1 MKAGRKR
8 NLDCGVR
15 VAAICSLVL
24 AAAPA
29 PAESTYIPIT
39 GSAWRLAL
47 GDVNGDGKK
56 ELLCGL
62 YQGAVSCVEPSTGK
76 TLWERPLG
84 GFPFAVV
91 AADTDGDGKAEAFVA
106 CADGKLYAFAPDG
119 KPLWEYAPNSA
130 AKYSVAICR
139 PGSGLAPLVACG
151 GMDRTV
157 HLLSP
162 SGRRVASY
170 TFDRAITQ
178 LAAGDLDGD
187 GFDEIIITGTRS
199 GAYEVLRW
207 KDGALSR
214 AQRHRLP
221 QVHQYLESSGQ
232 PRSFNVYSMDLR
244 DLDLDGRCEIVLGG
258 EYKAGLPIRALSPE
272 GETLWTTPRL
282 LGPDTPG
289 FERLDYYCM
298 PLVRGGEVDARSPGP
313 EVVVVTGGN
322 LRVLAGG
329 GKVLGEANAPI
340 GFTDLVLDG
349 RTLYLGS
356 SPNGD
361 RTIYRVDLGG
371 PWASVVTAFQR
382 QGLARQIGDNLQSI
396 LRQARAAPDNP
407 APSPRHRITL
417 GASMLSEKNGWAD
430 PTADWFRKEYPYEGF
445 ELVGSSRL
453 SGMVQGLRENV
464 SLDHEGGVLGPDP
477 KGLPP
482 ATFVRHAEGFE
493 KSGRQLTYYISHG
506 CEPRITIGTLDKMLE
521 AAPNALVGFLTHE
534 DEDPQKIPGYCAKY
548 LAPLAERCVARGR
561 TLTMV
566 EKNTF
571 WFDTP
576 SDPKVGPALFNRRNA
591 PALIAGTDDANSRC
605 PELNLCSRVGL
616 RQSGLI
622 GHIASYP
629 IHDLLAF
636 NRAIEWE
643 YPKHGHPFFRL
654 AVAHAV
660 SGADCFDIR
669 VNNFHKNRFTAIAE
683 EAFAPFLHLLGKGLV
698 VTPRPGQMAGLSPL
712 GFVVHHP
719 PREWIEESHNGHQLD
734 RWEEDP
740 GADEGVLPRN
750 ACFHGNTP
758 TPSHALSAVLFH
770 KKRQF
775 GSHIPA
781 TPYGVV
787 AFVPAHAELGRVA
800 GVREWWHTDGVSIW
814 REGGPRL
821 KGEAAAGALR
831 ESFEAAAAK
840 LPFRPMGDDVF
851 FQTVAMEPG
860 RYRIYAIDPGWLD
873 PADRQIEVRIQLPGE
888 FAVRDLLSGEAIGVA
903 NGRFPL
909 EVPAGALRIIE
920 VVGGSR
926 D

>member
-1 MKAGRKR
+1 MK
-8 NLDCGVR
+8 NLVAIR
-15 VAAICSLVL
+15 VAAFCAMLCDGASTS
-24 AAAPA
+24 
-29 PAESTYIPIT
+29 AESPYIPIT

-47 GDVNGDGKK
+47 ADVRGDGMNQ
-56 ELLCGL
+56 LICGL
-62 YQGAVSCVEPSTGK
+62 YHGALSCVDPASGT
-76 TLWERPLG
+76 TLWEQPLG
-84 GFPFAVV
+84 GFPFSVA
-91 AADTDGDGKAEAFVA
+91 AADTDGDGKAEAFAA
-106 CADGKLYAFAPDG
+106 CADGKLYAIAPDG
-119 KPLWEYAPNSA
+119 QPLWTYSPNTA
-130 AKYSVAICR
+130 AKYSVVVCR
-139 PGSGLAPLVACG
+139 PGRGLAPLVACG

-162 SGRRVASY
+162 SGKRIASY
-170 TFDRAITQ
+170 AYDKAITH

-187 GFDEIIITGTRS
+187 GSDEIVITSTRS
-199 GAYEVLRW
+199 GLYEVLQLKNETLTRT
-207 KDGALSR
+207 
-214 AQRHRLP
+214 QRHRLP
-221 QVHQYLESSGQ
+221 QVQQYLETTGQ
-232 PRSFNVYSMDLR
+232 PRSFNVYSLDLR

-282 LGPDTPG
+282 LGPDTSG
-289 FERLDYYCM
+289 FEMLDYYCM
-298 PLVRGGEVDARSPGP
+298 PLVRGGEVDARSPGQ

-322 LRVLAGG
+322 LRILGGG

-349 RTLYLGS
+349 KTLYLGS

-371 PWASVVTAFQR
+371 PWTSVVNAVQR
-382 QGLARQIGDNLQSI
+382 QGLARQIGDNLQTI
-396 LRQARAAPDNP
+396 LRQTRALPNRP
-407 APSPRHRITL
+407 VPSPRYRITL
-417 GASMLSEKNGWAD
+417 GGSMLSENSGWAD
-430 PTADWFRKEYPYEGF
+430 PTADWFRKEYPYESF
-445 ELVGSSRL
+445 TLVGSSRL

-464 SLDHEGGVLGPDP
+464 SLDHEGNVLGPNP

-482 ATFVRHAEGFE
+482 ATIVRYAEGFE

-506 CEPRITIGTLDKMLE
+506 CEPRITLATLDKMLE

-548 LAPLAERCVARGR
+548 LASLAERCVARGR

-576 SDPKVGPALFNRRNA
+576 SDPRVGPALFNRRNA

-605 PELNLCSRVGL
+605 PELNFFSRVGL

-698 VTPRPGQMAGLSPL
+698 VSPRPDQLAGLSPL

-719 PREWIEESHNGHQLD
+719 PQKWIEESHNGHQID
-734 RWEEDP
+734 RWQEDP
-740 GADEGVLPRN
+740 EADRGVLPRN

-758 TPSHALSAVLFH
+758 TPPHALSAVLFH

-781 TPYGVV
+781 TPYGLV
-787 AFVPAHAELGRVA
+787 AFVPAHADLDKVA
-800 GVREWWHTDGVSIW
+800 GVDDWWHTDGVSVW
-814 REGGPRL
+814 REGGAKL
-821 KGEAAAGALR
+821 MGKEAAEALR
-831 ESFEAAAAK
+831 ESFERSAGR
-840 LPFRPMGDDVF
+840 LPFRASGDDVF
-851 FQTVAMEPG
+851 LQTVQLAADS
-860 RYRIYAIDPGWLD
+860 YRLYLIDPGWLD
-873 PADRQIEVRIQLPGE
+873 PAVRRVRVRIQLSGD
-888 FAVRDLLSGEAIGVA
+888 FAVRDLVSGQEVPVA
-903 NGRFPL
+903 DGSFAL
-909 EVPAGALRIIE
+909 EVPAGALRILE
-920 VVGGSR
+920 ASR
-926 D
+926 R